1 MPQVESLAGKPASAR
16 MPISAGGQSGL
27 QRLDLWDRSFYL
39 WMSLLIAGVV
49 VYGFSHTVGGRLIRP
64 PSRPPL
70 ILYFHAVLF
79 TGWLLFFIVQSALVR
94 TRNVKVHRKLGWFGL
109 AMGVAMPF
117 VGITTAI
124 VMTRLRIRQGSTDAA
139 AFMIVPFFDM
149 VEFTVPFALAFYWRT
164 RPESHRRL
172 MLIASCALTA
182 AAFGRLPSPLMD
194 HWFYG
199 GVDALILLAVV
210 RDVIVTKRVH
220 PAYLYGLPLMMLGQI
235 AVTYAFVKSLPQWLK
250 IAHALLS

>member
-1 MPQVESLAGKPASAR
+1 
-16 MPISAGGQSGL
+16 MPISAGGQLGL
-27 QRLDLWDRSFYL
+27 KRLDLRDRSFYF

-64 PSRPPL
+64 PSPPPL
-70 ILYFHAVLF
+70 ILYFHAALF
-79 TGWLLFFIVQSALVR
+79 TGWLVFFIVQSALVR

-109 AMGVAMPF
+109 AMGVVMPF
-117 VGITTAI
+117 VGIATAI

-139 AFMIVPFFDM
+139 AFMIVPFSDM

-164 RPESHRRL
+164 RPEFHRRL

-182 AAFGRLPSPLMD
+182 AAFGRFPSPLMD

-250 IAHALLS
+250 IAHTLLS